1 MIRSDLLI
9 AEQRR
14 LELMHRRHTFRVIV
28 GLALCPLCMRG
39 GSAAETDWSY
49 QGTND
54 GPAKWGDLDSANR
67 ACSAGV
73 QQSPIDIGETIKA
86 QLPPLKMAWARSAET
101 IVNTGRTI
109 QFNMGEGSVL
119 SAGSGGSYRLQQ
131 FHFHRPSEHTV
142 NGASFPME
150 AHFVH
155 RNAAGAFAAVGVLM
169 TGGRPNKTF
178 TTIVLTMP
186 NRAGPP
192 VKADPKIDPNALL
205 PAKRGYYRYSGSLT
219 TPPCSETVDWFL
231 LAEPIQVADA
241 DIASF
246 ATLYKMNARP
256 AQKPNRRFVLRSA

>member
-1 MIRSDLLI
+1 
-9 AEQRR
+9 
-14 LELMHRRHTFRVIV
+14 MHRRQTFRVIA
-28 GLALCPLCMRG
+28 GLALCPLCMRRG
-39 GSAAETDWSY
+39 YAAETDWSY
-49 QGTND
+49 QGTSD
-54 GPAKWGDLDSANR
+54 GPAKWGDLDPANR